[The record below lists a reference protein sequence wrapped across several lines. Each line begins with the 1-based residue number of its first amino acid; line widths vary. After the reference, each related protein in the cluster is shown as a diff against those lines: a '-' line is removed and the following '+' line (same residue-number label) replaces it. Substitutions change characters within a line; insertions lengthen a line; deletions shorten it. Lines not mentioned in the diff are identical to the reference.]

1 MHLAMAVELGQQ
13 LRQIGIDL
21 CRGKV
26 TAPVAG
32 QNIDVE
38 RPIVHLA
45 ERIAAIP
52 AVSHLEGDKVLLEA
66 GGIER
71 ALHYQ
76 QAVEK
81 VVAGVHSHRLGADH
95 RTQPQGADVHKQL
108 GQRAADMDM
117 RVNIGTNA
125 TQIEHAHL
133 PGVGLI

>member
-1 MHLAMAVELGQQ
+1 MHLAMAVQLGQQ

-21 CRGKV
+21 CRGEV
-26 TAPVAG
+26 TVRVAG
-32 QNIDVE
+32 QDIDVE

-52 AVSHLEGDKVLLEA
+52 AVSHFEGDKALLETD
-66 GGIER
+66 GIER
-71 ALHYQ
+71 TLHHQ

-95 RTQPQGADVHKQL
+95 RTQLQGADVRKQL
-108 GQRAADMDM
+108 GQRTADMDM
-117 RVNIGTNA
+117 RIKIGTNA